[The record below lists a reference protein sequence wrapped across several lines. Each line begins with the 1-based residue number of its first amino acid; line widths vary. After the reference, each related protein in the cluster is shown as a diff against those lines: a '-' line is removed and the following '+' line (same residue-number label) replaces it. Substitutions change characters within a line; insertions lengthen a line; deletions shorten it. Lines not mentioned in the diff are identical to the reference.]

1 MKRVAVLCAIVV
13 TFSQFILISSGEAV
27 EPLRPILSCLTNPEQ
42 ACIQQ
47 INVVTAEGKIHKSTL
62 STERISEVRT
72 YAAASVLNA
81 NWQLY
86 DVAEISINGK
96 NLGGQFLIRPF
107 YFPLGNSDCFYT
119 PCVEGSQYLEF
130 ALNPI
135 MRDGISTLA
144 DLGYKYEIFFSVPE
158 SFLMTSSNGRG
169 IRTIELSRSN
179 VFPIVT
185 GYKNYR
191 LIVEPIAYSEFPRED
206 WLNGILKEQASK
218 ESDQAAIWFWGSED
232 KRMKTY
238 GQCKNLESMSV
249 TGNVFQLGEPIWN
262 PSTKSIE
269 VWARAPHLKSDGTLN
284 QGYFQA
290 RVSTA
295 MARCLWNVDLS
306 KSVEAK
312 ISLTYEEGNKVQVE
326 TWSGNLVGDEYV
338 LTVSG
343 IHFSSPTLSIKLNQT
358 SSAATQSTGTA
369 EVKKESPAPEVKDV
383 KEVAA
388 TKPAAATAK
397 KITITCAKGKLIK
410 KLSGTNPKCPAG
422 YKKK

>member
-1 MKRVAVLCAIVV
+1 MKRVAALCAIVV
-13 TFSQFILISSGEAV
+13 ACSQFILISSGEAV

-62 STERISEVRT
+62 SKERISEVRT

-86 DVAEISINGK
+86 DVAEVSINGK

-119 PCVEGSQYLEF
+119 PCIEGSQYLEF

-169 IRTIELSRSN
+169 VRTIELSRSN

-191 LIVEPIAYSEFPRED
+191 LIVEPMAYSEFPSED
-206 WLNGILKEQASK
+206 WRKGILKEQASR

-232 KRMKTY
+232 KRMKAY

-249 TGNVFQLGEPIWN
+249 TGNVFWLGEPIWN
-262 PSTKSIE
+262 PITKSIE

-290 RVSTA
+290 RVSTG

-312 ISLTYEEGNKVQVE
+312 ISLSYEEGKKVQVE
-326 TWSGNLVGDEYV
+326 TWSGNLVGDEFV

-343 IHFSSPTLSIKLNQT
+343 IHFSSPTIAFKLEEKLNLDVSPT
-358 SSAATQSTGTA
+358 PILIEPE
-369 EVKKESPAPEVKDV
+369 EVKANVVKPIV
-383 KEVAA
+383 KN
-388 TKPAAATAK
+388 TAK
-397 KITITCAKGKLIK
+397 KISNTITCIKGKTSK
-410 KLSGTNPKCPAG
+410 KVTGVNPKCPTG

>member
-1 MKRVAVLCAIVV
+1 MKRVSVLCTFIFV
-13 TFSQFILISSGEAV
+13 FSQFILISSGEAV

-62 STERISEVRT
+62 STKRISEVRT

-135 MRDGISTLA
+135 ERDGISTLA

-158 SFLMTSSNGRG
+158 SFLLTSSNGRG
-169 IRTIELSRSN
+169 VRTIELSRSN

-191 LIVEPIAYSEFPRED
+191 LLAEPIAYSEFPREE
-206 WLNGILKEQASK
+206 WLNGILIEKASR

-232 KRMKTY
+232 KKMKTY

-249 TGNVFQLGEPIWN
+249 TGNIFWLGAPSWN

-290 RVSTA
+290 KVSTA

-312 ISLTYEEGNKVQVE
+312 ISLTYDEGKKVQVE
-326 TWSGNLVGDEYV
+326 TWNGNLVGDEYV

-343 IHFSSPTLSIKLNQT
+343 IHFSSPTLAIKLEQKPNLDVSPT
-358 SSAATQSTGTA
+358 PILIETE
-369 EVKKESPAPEVKDV
+369 EVKANVVKPILKNPARKIS
-383 KEVAA
+383 KTITC
-388 TKPAAATAK
+388 TKGKTTK
-397 KITITCAKGKLIK
+397 KITGLA
-410 KLSGTNPKCPAG
+410 PKCPAG